1 MPSKSAR
8 GFVCAILFLAVA
20 AMPAPAAAAPPDNAC
35 AMVTQDQMS
44 KIFGVQVSAGE
55 NPPNFTRTCTWNV
68 PAGPAPRLKMI
79 TLFLQT
85 SDQFETAKQVQQA
98 SNFQVETVSGVGDD
112 AYYSTT
118 GNITSLI
125 VKKGN
130 VAFKIGMYGE
140 FPLDKKKAMSKA
152 MALQVLSK
160 L

>member
-1 MPSKSAR
+1 MPSKSAP

-20 AMPAPAAAAPPDNAC
+20 TIAAPSAAAPADNAC

-44 KIFGVQVSAGE
+44 KIFGVQVAAGE
-55 NPPNFTRTCTWNV
+55 NSPNFPRTCTWNV
-68 PAGPAPRLKMI
+68 AAGPAPRLKSI
-79 TLFLQT
+79 TLFFQ
-85 SDQFETAKQVQQA
+85 SADQFETAKQMQQA
-98 SNFQVETVSGVGDD
+98 SNFQVEAVSGVGDD
-112 AYYSTT
+112 AYYSTV
-118 GNITSLI
+118 GNVTSLI
-125 VKKGN
+125 FKKGN